1 MENSNDWASF
11 NHGHVP
17 MTFFYCIFFF
27 FLFFSPFRFRNF
39 FFYSPPTKRVSGFH
53 GNLEPRNPGPA
64 AFSGR
69 IHREWYG
76 RSLFTYSTETFHFNT
91 LNFLYHYTFHNTSHH
106 VLPALHLFTL
116 SSHLLMHLFCSH
128 PGQEVRSK

>member
-1 MENSNDWASF
+1 MENNNDWASF

-17 MTFFYCIFFF
+17 MTFFIFFY
-27 FLFFSPFRFRNF
+27 F
-39 FFYSPPTKRVSGFH
+39 FFYSLPTKRVSGFH

-116 SSHLLMHLFCSH
+116 SSHLLNNALVLFTSQSRGKIKVIKQCD
-128 PGQEVRSK
+128 